1 MVQQLLLAAARAESD
16 LGLASGACSSSAS
29 LTGCAAVNEARVI
42 ATLVANTYGTGAFT
56 LQGLDTTLAR
66 RPGETYVPIIGTP
79 AQQAIAARVQRV
91 RDSLGT
97 EGTAILV
104 TSPVGALAPIAP
116 GDVER
121 VFSDTSLGLNVGS
134 ITRYHL
140 GDIDLAATFLWL
152 DLFPGGSSTFA
163 QPARS
168 ARAGVRLRSAVS
180 AGYRLG
186 TGDPDRP
193 TELFDVPIGTGANAL
208 LLRSTSDVAIGR
220 HFLGSLSV
228 RLVSPFAD
236 QVQVLVPDSAGEI
249 FIPASHLTVANRTLG
264 RSLELE
270 LSPRWALNDQFSI
283 GGQWLMRSKRADRYS
298 SGAEPKV
305 SLLDEP
311 VDSRE
316 QRAGFGISYS
326 TLSAYGRG
334 RARVPLEASFVH
346 YETLSGS
353 GVGVPKLKGDRVE
366 LRIYTRLWGR

>member
-1 MVQQLLLAAARAESD
+1 
-16 LGLASGACSSSAS
+16 
-29 LTGCAAVNEARVI
+29 
-42 ATLVANTYGTGAFT
+42 
-56 LQGLDTTLAR
+56 
-66 RPGETYVPIIGTP
+66 
-79 AQQAIAARVQRV
+79 
-91 RDSLGT
+91 
-97 EGTAILV
+97 
-104 TSPVGALAPIAP
+104 
-116 GDVER
+116 
-121 VFSDTSLGLNVGS
+121 
-134 ITRYHL
+134 
-140 GDIDLAATFLWL
+140 
-152 DLFPGGSSTFA
+152 
-163 QPARS
+163 
-168 ARAGVRLRSAVS
+168 VS

-249 FIPASHLTVANRTLG
+249 FIPASRLTVANRTLG

-283 GGQWLMRSKRADRYS
+283 GGQWLMRSKQADRYS
-298 SGAEPKV
+298 NGAEPKV

-334 RARVPLEASFVH
+334 RARVPLEASYVH

-353 GVGVPKLKGDRVE
+353 GVSVPKLKGDRVE
-366 LRIYTRLWGR
+366 LRIYVRLWGR